1 MKNALK
7 NLAVVI
13 TLISTLNITALAVPT
28 NGTLQ
33 PNNDS
38 LTKIQSERE
47 GIEIKIEQFD
57 DEIEKNIA
65 RTEECKLKISQ
76 TEKDIKIAVE
86 EVNQVEMQAVKEE
99 ELFNSRMRILY
110 MNGSQGYTD
119 ILLSAESIGDFISRI
134 ESVKTIINYD
144 KKVMDEFKAV
154 KNELNENKQK
164 LNDRIDLLLSL
175 QAENKKKLNEII
187 LAKETQR
194 KLIVELNSNEVVL
207 LASLD
212 GTEVAASTS
221 VTKPVP
227 TKTTPSRGSI
237 NMSQSDVLAYA
248 SGFLGIPY
256 RWGGT
261 SPSTGFDCSGFTQYV
276 YRHFGISIGRTTG
289 SQIKSGVQVSRSNL
303 KPGDL
308 VFFGRNNYP
317 HHTGIY
323 VGNNSYIHSPRTGDV
338 IKISA
343 MTRSDFITGR
353 RVR

>member
-1 MKNALK
+1 MRNALK
-7 NLAVVI
+7 NLAIVI
-13 TLISTLNITALAVPT
+13 ALISTLNVTALAVPT

-33 PNNDS
+33 PNSDS
-38 LTKIQSERE
+38 ITKIQSERE

-86 EVNQVEMQAVKEE
+86 AVNDVEIKAAKEE
-99 ELFNSRMRILY
+99 ELFSNRMRILY
-110 MNGSQGYTD
+110 MNGFDGYTD

-134 ESVKTIINYD
+134 ESVKTVINYD
-144 KKVMDEFKAV
+144 KKVMDEFKTI
-154 KNELNENKQK
+154 KNQLNENKQK
-164 LNDRIDLLLSL
+164 LSDRIELLLSL
-175 QAENKKKLNEII
+175 QAENKQKLNEII
-187 LAKETQR
+187 LTKETQR
-194 KLIVELNSNEVVL
+194 KLIVELNRKEVVL
-207 LASLD
+207 LASLN
-212 GTEVAASTS
+212 GSEGAVNTS
-221 VTKPVP
+221 GAKSVP
-227 TKTTPSRGSI
+227 KTTPSRGSI

-248 SGFLGIPY
+248 SEFIGIPY

-276 YRHFGISIGRTTG
+276 YGHFGISIGRTTG
-289 SQIKSGVQVSRSNL
+289 SQIGNGVQVSRSNL

-308 VFFGRNNYP
+308 VFFGNNNNP